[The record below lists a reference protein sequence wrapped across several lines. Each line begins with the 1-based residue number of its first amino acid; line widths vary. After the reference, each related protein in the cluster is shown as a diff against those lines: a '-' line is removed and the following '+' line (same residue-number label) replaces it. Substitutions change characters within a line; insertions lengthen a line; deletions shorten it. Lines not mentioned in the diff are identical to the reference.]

1 VNYIPRARHR
11 AAVLLK
17 KAVERDVID
26 RTPCSIALLPVPKGS
41 TAYSRWRYVIIGICF
56 HRRLKART
64 AIEGISISDYIL
76 REVGKALERPTR
88 REGLDGLRARP
99 VRHLKPSATAFAI
112 SAGS

>member
-64 AIEGISISDYIL
+64 AIEGISMSDYIL
-76 REVGKALERPTR
+76 REVGKALERR
-88 REGLDGLRARP
+88 RAAKDLTGCARGLSG
-99 VRHLKPSATAFAI
+99 T
-112 SAGS
+112 